1 MIRLLEKFDTD
12 QREELVSF
20 CARGLLGVKAI
31 GPLLSYGTEYRFVQS
46 WEQRDEDGHLLSFL
60 SSFYGDLVVYSKD
73 SLPDSALEEL
83 KEFLK
88 VISWNTLT
96 AVPELTG
103 QPRTGCLMK
112 YEKGADCT
120 AIPTTE
126 PVEIVQ
132 NQDFKALYDLLAV
145 NNPGYFP
152 ADYPDWLVDFSHR
165 VRHGTASSILLKQ
178 GDKYVSTAAAL
189 VITEPAVFLG
199 AISTNPDCRGKHFA
213 HTCIRYYA
221 ETYADR
227 TVYLMCMPEKQAFY
241 EKAGMKK
248 TGEFSVVE
256 HKEFEDIR
264 IDTDRKARTGF
275 PEVVFCQSKTPEQ
288 CAEIFQKIYSANGLV
303 LGTRA
308 NEEQYKA
315 VKEAVPGAVYH
326 KRAHCITI
334 GGPEKRT
341 GDIAICCAGTT
352 DVPVAEEAAVTAE
365 MCGSNVSRYYDVG
378 VSGLHRLLDRIDEI
392 RKANVV
398 VAVAGMEGALPSV
411 VGGLIDAPLIAVPT
425 SIGYGAS
432 FHGLSALLAMLNS
445 CAAGTTVVNI
455 DNGFGAGYA
464 ASKIN
469 RLGEKK

>member
-83 KEFLK
+83 KEFLN

-120 AIPTTE
+120 AIPTTA
-126 PVEIVQ
+126 PVAIVQ

-213 HTCIRYYA
+213 HTCIQYYA

-308 NEEQYKA
+308 NEEQYAAVQKA
-315 VKEAVPGAVYH
+315 QPEAVYH
-326 KRAHCITI
+326 ERARCITI
-334 GGPEKRT
+334 GGPEKKT
-341 GDIAICCAGTT
+341 GEIAICCAGTT

-365 MCGSNVSRYYDVG
+365 MCGSHVSRYYDVG
-378 VSGLHRLLDRIDEI
+378 VSGLHRLLDQIDDI
-392 RKANVV
+392 RKADVV
-398 VAVAGMEGALPSV
+398 VAVAGMEGALASV

-425 SIGYGAS
+425 SIGYGAN